1 MSETKVNSIHLY
13 KLVPN
18 MFTILALCLGI
29 TSVRYGMDSKFVTA
43 ASLILIA
50 GFFDGI
56 DGRMARLLNCSSSF
70 GAQLDSLA
78 DIVSF
83 GVSPSLLMYFWSLH
97 SVPYKGVGWTVVL
110 VYIACS
116 ALRLARFNVQQED
129 PSSNIIGK
137 YFFTGIPIPAAA
149 GLSLMP
155 MIITFEITDW
165 VMPSWAVCVYILIIG
180 FMMVSNIPT
189 FSMKKISVN
198 RSYVT
203 WLLLAAGM
211 IIAFVILDPWTA
223 LPIISLLYCLSIPCS
238 IVYHKKMILKL
249 GAISRD

>member
-1 MSETKVNSIHLY
+1 MRESKVNSIHLY

-29 TSVRYGMDSKFVTA
+29 TSVRYGMDGKFITA

-56 DGRMARLLNCSSSF
+56 DGRMARLLNCSSNF

-83 GVSPSLLMYFWSLH
+83 GVSPSLLMYFWSLS

-116 ALRLARFNVQQED
+116 ALRLARFNVQQEN
-129 PSSNIIGK
+129 PLSNIVNK

-149 GLSLMP
+149 ALSLMP

-165 VMPSWAVCVYILIIG
+165 VMPSWAVSVYILSIG
-180 FMMVSNIPT
+180 FMMVSNVPT
-189 FSMKKISVN
+189 FSMKKISIN
-198 RSYVT
+198 RSYVP
-203 WLLLAAGM
+203 WLLILAGM

-223 LPIISLLYCLSIPCS
+223 LPMISLLYCISIPCS
-238 IVYHKKMILKL
+238 IIHYKKIILKIQNTSN
-249 GAISRD
+249 A

>member
-1 MSETKVNSIHLY
+1 MSEAKVNSIHLY

-29 TSVRYGMDSKFVTA
+29 TSVRYGMDGKFITA

-56 DGRMARLLNCSSSF
+56 DGRMARLLNCSSNF

-83 GVSPSLLMYFWSLH
+83 GVSPSLLMYFWSLN

-116 ALRLARFNVQQED
+116 ALRLARFNVQQEA
-129 PSSNIIGK
+129 PVSNIVNK

-149 GLSLMP
+149 ALSLMP
-155 MIITFEITDW
+155 MIITFEMTDW
-165 VMPSWAVCVYILIIG
+165 VMPSWAVSVYILIIG
-180 FMMVSNIPT
+180 FMMVSNVPT
-189 FSMKKISVN
+189 FSMKKIAIN
-198 RSYVT
+198 RAYVP
-203 WLLLAAGM
+203 WLLILAGM

-223 LPIISLLYCLSIPCS
+223 LPMISLLYCLSIPCS
-238 IVYHKKMILKL
+238 IIHHKKMILKI
-249 GAISRD
+249 GDTSNA